1 MPTHPAQQVQT
12 YLHNP
17 RNSGD
22 PDKPCQ
28 SQKLAKFANFQD
40 PSYAPLLPVKVV
52 CVEVCETGWQE
63 GSAEFWVCDKY
74 HGMPTIHGG
83 DELEGKRGDEI

>member
-1 MPTHPAQQVQT
+1 MNCQNRKFYNFELLFCTTQKIGLSIFEFPMFYTNIKKT
-12 YLHNP
+12 LH
-17 RNSGD
+17 
-22 PDKPCQ
+22 C
-28 SQKLAKFANFQD
+28 F
-40 PSYAPLLPVKVV
+40 LPVKVV